1 MTFNHLQF
9 ETDISMRPIYASSVS
24 TIEACTYDACSP
36 PSGLGSDVIA
46 NLIELP

>member
-24 TIEACTYDACSP
+24 TIEMYDACSP
-36 PSGLGSDVIA
+36 PSGLDSDVIA